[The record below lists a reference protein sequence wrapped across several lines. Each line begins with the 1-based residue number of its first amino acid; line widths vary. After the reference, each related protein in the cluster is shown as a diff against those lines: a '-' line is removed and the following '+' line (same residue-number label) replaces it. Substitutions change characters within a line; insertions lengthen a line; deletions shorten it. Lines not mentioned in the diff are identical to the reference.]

1 MFYFERFF
9 IFPDTSFESDLN
21 DWQFYFFEND
31 KSDENISIKSV
42 ASKNQIKLQNQD
54 IDFVIKVE
62 NMGNDKITN
71 VPIEITL
78 MKKEWAKLQH
88 HLKKEVKDF
97 YFESYLLGQE
107 S

>member
-9 IFPDTSFESDLN
+9 IFPDTLFESDLN

-78 MKKEWAKLQH
+78 DEKRMGQIAASFEKKR
-88 HLKKEVKDF
+88 LKIF
-97 YFESYLLGQE
+97 YFEFTS
-107 S
+107 